1 MKVKEEILLNKIINI
16 INSYIDA
23 NRIILF
29 GSRAKGNY
37 SDGSDFDLAIDSE
50 INNSI
55 VLGKIKDKIDDIS
68 GLYSVDL
75 VDINSVDCDFKKI
88 ILETGK
94 LIYEKWIRLF
104 IK

>member
-94 LIYEKWIRLF
+94 LIYEK
-104 IK
+104 